1 VNIADV
7 VHFSGAINISA
18 MRRNNLISASG
29 WGSSVCDIAFKQ
41 LFKPSTVHAASRW
54 MPSASCQSARRF
66 QFSLITP
73 ATSGSLPCKP
83 STQLRNSWLLQQ
95 QTRSGPSSQL
105 GPAISQLRPF
115 NSTAHLREASKENER
130 QDRIERERAKREE
143 EEEDNIDEQGNF
155 VRSEKASKAAQVN
168 LSARLQSGGKQQQN
182 SAGFGEIWRLIKIA
196 RPEAKWLGLAFLF
209 LLTSS
214 AITMS
219 IPFSIGKILDLATKD
234 PSEGNKL
241 FGLDINQFFIALAA
255 VLTLGAAANYGR
267 IIILRIVGERIV
279 ARLRSQ
285 LYRRTYVQN
294 AEFFDAN
301 RVGDLISRL
310 SSDTVIVGKS
320 ITQNLSDGLRAIV
333 SGAAGFT
340 AMAWVSLKL
349 TSILC
354 LMFPPVAIGAFF
366 YGRMIRNLSRKIQ
379 KNLGTLTKI
388 AEERLGN
395 VRTSQAFAGE
405 TQEVGRYNH
414 QIKKIFAL
422 GKREALISATFF
434 STSGFAGNMT
444 ILALL
449 YSGGTMVKNGVISI
463 GDLTSFLMYTAYAG
477 SSLFGVS
484 SFYSELMKGVG
495 AASRLFEL
503 QDRKPT
509 IPATVG
515 TKVKSAQG
523 VIRFENVS
531 FAYPTRPAVTI
542 FDGLDFEI
550 PSGTNVAIVG
560 PSGGGKSTIGSLL
573 LRFYNPTSGRITIN
587 GQDISKMNG
596 KSLRRR
602 IGMVGQEPVLMS
614 GSIAENIAYG
624 KPHATRSEII
634 AAAKKANCQFI
645 SDFPEGLD
653 TSVGA
658 RGAQLSGGQKQRI
671 AIARAL
677 LKNPDILILDE
688 ATSALDA
695 ESETLVN
702 SALAALLK
710 GHNTTISIA
719 HRLSTIKRS
728 DHIIVL
734 GSDGKVAETG
744 TYTSLSNNPN
754 SAFSKLMEW
763 QMSGGDID
771 ESAGKEIGGHLTE
784 SEEIN
789 ADLDRM
795 DEEADGEEVQ
805 EEGAKVRKKAQ
816 TSSEAVLEK
825 AGKRTK

>member
-1 VNIADV
+1 
-7 VHFSGAINISA
+7 
-18 MRRNNLISASG
+18 MRRTTVIRGQG
-29 WGSSVCDIAFKQ
+29 W
-41 LFKPSTVHAASRW
+41 
-54 MPSASCQSARRF
+54 
-66 QFSLITP
+66 
-73 ATSGSLPCKP
+73 ATAIFERATGQIL
-83 STQLRNSWLLQQ
+83 T
-95 QTRSGPSSQL
+95 PSSILRLVKPRIPTVSPFQITNRHNSGFNKIPRASPLPVRPNQALASKPLTQSKL
-105 GPAISQLRPF
+105 GLSPQWSSAVSQLRPL
-115 NSTAHLREASKENER
+115 TTTPQLQEVQKTTDR
-130 QDRIERERAKREE
+130 QDLLEKEKAKRQE
-143 EEEDNIDEQGNF
+143 EEEDLKDEQDGF
-155 VRSEKASKAAQVN
+155 GRSEKASKAAQVN
-168 LSARLQSGGKQQQN
+168 LSARLSSNKAPGN
-182 SAGFGEIWRLIKIA
+182 SAGLGEIWRLIKIA
-196 RPEAKWLGLAFLF
+196 RPEAKWLGLAFVF
-209 LLTSS
+209 LLVSS
-214 AITMS
+214 SITMS

-234 PSEGNKL
+234 PSEGSTL
-241 FGLDINQFFIALAA
+241 FGLEITQFYVALGV

-285 LYRRTYVQN
+285 LYRRTFVQN

-301 RVGDLISRL
+301 RVGDLLSRL

-366 YGRMIRNLSRKIQ
+366 YGRAIRNLSRKIQ
-379 KNLGTLTKI
+379 RNLGTLTKI

-405 TQEVGRYNH
+405 IQEVGRYNH

-434 STSGFAGNMT
+434 SSSGFLGNMT

-449 YSGGTMVKNGVISI
+449 YSGGSMVKSGVISI

-515 TKVKSAQG
+515 VKVKSAQG
-523 VIRFENVS
+523 IIKFSNVT
-531 FAYPTRPAVTI
+531 FAYPTRPAVKI

-573 LRFYNPTSGRITIN
+573 LRFYNPTEGTISIN
-587 GQDISKMNG
+587 GIDVSSMNG

-624 KPHATRSEII
+624 KPHASRAEIT
-634 AAAKKANCQFI
+634 AAARKANCQFI
-645 SDFPEGLD
+645 SDFPDGLD

-702 SALAALLK
+702 SALAALLR

-734 GSDGKVAETG
+734 GNDGKVAETG
-744 TYTSLSNNPN
+744 SYPALSSNPE
-754 SAFSKLMEW
+754 SAFSRLMEW
-763 QMSGGDID
+763 QMSGGDAAD
-771 ESAGKEIGGHLTE
+771 KRSTEQEGHLTE
-784 SEEIN
+784 TEEI
-789 ADLDRM
+789 ADDLSHM
-795 DEEADGEEVQ
+795 EDESTEEEVN
-805 EEGAKVRKKAQ
+805 EGAAARKEKQSKA
-816 TSSEAVLEK
+816 EAVLEK
-825 AGKRTK
+825 TGKQTK